1 MTLMVFKYIHIALV
15 LFSVLFLNGRYFYR
29 LIYPYRTLPKYYS
42 IMQRIMD
49 TGLLLSGILLMILA
63 KAIPF
68 VNAQW
73 LGVKLLLV
81 ICYVLF
87 GMRAMKAKARGKES
101 ILAYCLSMLCIVTIV
116 ILSKYHMVLWR

>member
-1 MTLMVFKYIHIALV
+1 MTSMAFKYLHMAFV

-29 LIYPYRTLPKYYS
+29 MVYPYRSLPKVYWLA
-42 IMQRIMD
+42 QRGID
-49 TGLLLSGILLMILA
+49 SCLLLSGILLMVLT